1 MGTQKVVLE
10 VLLVITS
17 ILLIISILLHK
28 GKGGGMSDMFGGG
41 ISTTMR
47 SSGVANRNL
56 NIITVVIAILW
67 IVSVVGLGLIMKQEY
82 KNSQTPPNQDQ
93 IIQDLQSSVDSGVQI
108 SPNTQETQS
117 QSTDEKTPESTQGN
131 K

>member
-1 MGTQKVVLE
+1 MGTLKVVLE